1 MSDAALAY
9 LASPHL
15 EPELKADLE
24 ALINAAKND
33 DRAKIELE
41 DRFSEP
47 LSFGTAGLR
56 GLMAA
61 GLRRMNKPNVR
72 RATMAL
78 ADIAKKRASGKLKAL
93 KAVVGF
99 DTRNQSAEFA
109 LEVARVLAAAGFD
122 VFLGERPLPTP
133 FLCFAMRKLETACGV
148 IITASH
154 NPKEYNGY
162 KAYDDKGGQLVAPWD
177 GEVESAMNALPL
189 IPEPPQADCDSRIQ
203 AIPKEIEEAFFQ
215 MSSGYRLN
223 PSPFEPAKLLFTP
236 FHGTGA
242 AFVPEVFKRAG
253 LPLHVCEAQMVQDG
267 NFPTAPRPNPEEM
280 AAFRVTIEDAN
291 RIGAD
296 AILANDPDADRLGV
310 VIRQRGDWVQMTGN
324 DMAALALDYL
334 ARFKGVKGCV
344 VTTVVTSD
352 FLAETAK
359 YHGLKMVWCLT
370 GFKNIAVAMNRLE
383 ANGETYA
390 FGAEESIGSLP
401 DHSLRDKD
409 GVTAALLFGEMV
421 GYYKTL
427 GMNLI
432 EAIVELQKRVGVFY
446 SRMVNLEDPSPGGLQ
461 RFAAAMERIRNAGL
475 SAIAGEAI
483 ISLEDYA
490 VCKHYENGGA
500 EPILDRPDSKDIA
513 RPIEFSNVLKF
524 RLKSG
529 AFMALRP
536 SGTEPKLKVY
546 LQSRT
551 DAALLDRM
559 EAEARALLGL

>member
-9 LASPHL
+9 LHSPHL

-33 DRAKIELE
+33 ESARIELE

-47 LSFGTAGLR
+47 LAFGTAGLR
-56 GLMAA
+56 GVMAA
-61 GLRRMNKPNVR
+61 GLRRVNKPNVR

-78 ADIAKKRASGKLKAL
+78 ADVAKKYAKGRPKAI
-93 KAVVGF
+93 VGF
-99 DTRNQSAEFA
+99 DTRNQSFEFA
-109 LEVARVLAAAGFD
+109 REAARVLASRGFD
-122 VFLGERPLPTP
+122 VYLGDRPLPTP
-133 FLCFAMRKLETACGV
+133 FLCFAMRKLGTACGV

-177 GEVESAMNALPL
+177 REVEFAMNALPV
-189 IPEPPQADCDSRIQ
+189 IPEPPPSDIDSKIQ
-203 AIPKEIEEAFFQ
+203 AIPSEIEDAFIQ
-215 MSSGYRLN
+215 MSVSYRLN
-223 PSPFEPAKLLFTP
+223 PKPFEPARLLYTP

-253 LPLHVCEAQMVQDG
+253 IPLNVCEAQMVQDG

-280 AAFRVTIEDAN
+280 AAFRVTIEDAD
-291 RIGAD
+291 RFGAD

-310 VIRQRGDWVQMTGN
+310 VIKHNGRWVQMTGN

-334 ARFKGVKGCV
+334 VRFKGVKGCV

-359 YHGLKMVWCLT
+359 YHGLKMVWRLT

-390 FGAEESIGSLP
+390 FGAEESIGCLP
-401 DHSLRDKD
+401 DSSLRDKD
-409 GVTAALLFGEMV
+409 GITAALLFGEMI

-427 GMNLI
+427 GMNLL
-432 EAIVELQKRVGVFY
+432 EAVLDIQKRVGTFY
-446 SRMVNLEDPSPGGLQ
+446 SRMVNLEDPSPGGLH
-461 RFAAAMERIRNAGL
+461 RFAEAMERIRKSGL
-475 SAIAGEAI
+475 RDFAGESVV
-483 ISLEDYA
+483 SLEDFA
-490 VCKHYENGGA
+490 VCKRYQNDNVG
-500 EPILDRPDSKDIA
+500 PILDRPDCIDIA
-513 RPIEFSNVLKF
+513 RPIELSNVLKF
-524 RLKSG
+524 RLESG

-551 DAALLDRM
+551 DTKLLDRM